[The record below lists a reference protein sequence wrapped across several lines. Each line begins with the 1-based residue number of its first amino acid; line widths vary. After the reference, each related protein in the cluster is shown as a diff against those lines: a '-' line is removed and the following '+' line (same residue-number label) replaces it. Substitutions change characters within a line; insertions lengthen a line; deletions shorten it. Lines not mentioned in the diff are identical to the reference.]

1 MATIKLENIGYSI
14 DGRMLF
20 NGLNAGFNLGEKVAI
35 VGEAGSGRSDL
46 FNLLAGLT
54 APDTGSVHIFDIDI
68 NKIGPVEL
76 DDIRKRIGFVFQ
88 NAVLISNLKVIQ
100 NVILPLQYHT
110 DLTDEVIM
118 ERGLGL
124 LKRAGY
130 DEDIWALPAV
140 LPPFKKKEVAF
151 ARAMALNPDIMIY
164 DRFLE
169 GLDYRQR
176 EFMIGLI
183 EDTHGPGAQRLSI
196 LMANDVEEAK
206 GVHLDRIFK
215 IKDKTLV
222 EHDG

>member
-1 MATIKLENIGYSI
+1 MAAIKLENIGYSI
-14 DGRMLF
+14 GGRMLF
-20 NGLNAGFNLGEKVAI
+20 NGLNAEFNLGEKVAI

-54 APDTGSVHIFDIDI
+54 APDTGSVYIFDVDI
-68 NKIGPVEL
+68 NKIGPAEL
-76 DDIRKRIGFVFQ
+76 DNLRKRIGFVSQ

-110 DLTDEVIM
+110 DLTDEAIM

-124 LKRAGY
+124 LTQAGY
-130 DEDIWALPAV
+130 NEDIWALPAV

-169 GLDYRQR
+169 GLDHRQQ

-183 EDTHGPGAQRLSI
+183 EDTHTSGTHRLSI
-196 LMANDVEEAK
+196 FTANDVEEIK
-206 GVHLDRIFK
+206 GISIDRIFR

-222 EHDG
+222 RQDG